1 MNVKKLEEVCD
12 FISGLWTGKK
22 PPYVNVGVIRNT
34 NFHKSGNLN
43 FSDIAQLEVE
53 VKQFSTRQLKFG
65 DVVLEKSGG
74 GPKQP
79 VGRVCVFEKEDG
91 LYSLSNFTSA
101 IRVKNPKELDYK
113 YLHYYLKHL
122 YIAGETEKIQTH
134 STGIRNLQLSLYKD
148 FLVPLPPLSTQKKIV
163 AKLDAIF
170 AEIDKATAAAEANAK
185 NAEALFQS
193 YLTEIFERGGEDW
206 FELRLQDLLDKG
218 WIVSHLDGNHGGDY
232 PRKEEFISSGVPYI
246 SANCLDGD
254 VLDLS
259 KSKFLSKERASKL
272 RKGLAKTDDVLFA
285 HNATVG
291 PVSILKTTE
300 EVTILGTSLTY
311 YRCNK
316 DFIEPEYL
324 ANYMRSAK
332 FKNQYLTIM
341 RQSTRNQI
349 PITKQREFFHVIPPL
364 EQQKELLKKF
374 NIFLSMKTFYE
385 SKTLNKINELF
396 LLKQSILQKAFAGE
410 LVKE

>member
-1 MNVKKLEEVCD
+1 MSFPIVKLSQVLKLEY
-12 FISGLWTGKK
+12 GKAL
-22 PPYVNVGVIRNT
+22 PDVDR
-34 NFHKSGNLN
+34 
-43 FSDIAQLEVE
+43 DI
-53 VKQFSTRQLKFG
+53 
-65 DVVLEKSGG
+65 
-74 GPKQP
+74 
-79 VGRVCVFEKEDG
+79 DG
-91 LYSLSNFTSA
+91 LYAAYGANGEKSRTNKF
-101 IRVKNPKELDYK
+101 
-113 YLHYYLKHL
+113 L
-122 YIAGETEKIQTH
+122 YDKPSIIVGRKGSAGELTFVENKFWALDVTYYVTH
-134 STGIRNLQLSLYKD
+134 NENESDLSYLYYALKTKNLTSYARGVKPGINRNDVYDLEI
-148 FLVPLPPLSTQKKIV
+148 PLPPLATQQKIV
-163 AKLDAIF
+163 AKLDVIF

-185 NAEALFQS
+185 NAEALYQS
-193 YLTEIFERGGEDW
+193 YLIAIFERGGEGW

-291 PVSILKTTE
+291 PVTILKTTE

-364 EQQKELLKKF
+364 EKQKELLKNF
-374 NIFLSMKTFYE
+374 NIFLSMKNIYE
-385 SKTLNKINELF
+385 LKAKRKINELF
-396 LLKQSILQKAFAGE
+396 LLKLSILKKAFNGE